1 MRFPCHV
8 AVLVG
13 HRLNAQVVPDAG
25 LFGLRVHNG
34 GLLVKRRRY
43 VVIGLGNGFDFPALM
58 RGAVFVLRV
67 PVVGRHRNAVG
78 LFRLTIQR
86 RDGKG
91 IAVGQVAHRAVG
103 LGVLVHR
110 GPLHRKAAQLQ
121 RGRTAIALKLGVA
134 VQVDLLRVNGIAKR
148 AFRFGSVH
156 GGVQRDGRQLC
167 LCGILL
173 QEVEPVRR
181 CRAVGGHNAHRGQQV
196 LFCMVGRQR
205 KAVAVGHKGIAG
217 GGVVGAGAPAHRAAV
232 LRDDQLGVAAV
243 QHLVQFFGQ
252 LLLGLVL
259 GLPGGGILPSPG
271 QIGNCIVIVLVAED
285 IAGKVDIALCG
296 CVQRHVE
303 LEVVQERLLIRAVGR
318 KAAGRNLGRSGAA
331 DDGLGLAQRAVR
343 AVKAG
348 IVISL
353 AAGNDAE
360 AHLGVL
366 ILLQIQRQAADVAR
380 GGQRQ
385 HSFVIG
391 IDDAQ
396 VIVVNAR
403 VVGRRPADR
412 VEQGIRVV
420 GLAVD
425 AGDGARR
432 ADAGQALL
440 NAVIRHSGRAD
451 FIGVGCRHTGD
462 LEPDLVIAPAVAAVG
477 QHGIHVDR
485 QGKAVAIL
493 CRRQGVLQRNLLL
506 TGHIAVLVR
515 QQAVELDA
523 VGRRFRT
530 YVLLRPVERIGQLVG
545 FLVNFSFGVF
555 VQRRGF
561 QDIQVQLLEDD
572 LRGRLRG
579 LFCPPTLITVHVGEA
594 ERRQMGIGIAVLA
607 RANDLIAVLPPD
619 FFVGVV
625 CLVRMAGDGCGH
637 FLRRGIPACG
647 HIAFTAG
654 DGHRNDKEVGVVGHS
669 IRRQTVQVEGDGC
682 LGDDA
687 LPRGQRDVLA
697 VQGLPVDRVIAQI
710 FCQQHDAVGRAA
722 VGRVCQRWRE
732 AESHRCGKVFRR
744 LAGAG
749 HVLCRV
755 FCFGQRARRQTV
767 FILLGIFFV
776 NITPLGWDVGFD
788 LVLRRA

>member
-1 MRFPCHV
+1 
-8 AVLVG
+8 
-13 HRLNAQVVPDAG
+13 
-25 LFGLRVHNG
+25 
-34 GLLVKRRRY
+34 
-43 VVIGLGNGFDFPALM
+43 
-58 RGAVFVLRV
+58 
-67 PVVGRHRNAVG
+67 
-78 LFRLTIQR
+78 
-86 RDGKG
+86 
-91 IAVGQVAHRAVG
+91 
-103 LGVLVHR
+103 
-110 GPLHRKAAQLQ
+110 
-121 RGRTAIALKLGVA
+121 
-134 VQVDLLRVNGIAKR
+134 
-148 AFRFGSVH
+148 
-156 GGVQRDGRQLC
+156 
-167 LCGILL
+167 
-173 QEVEPVRR
+173 
-181 CRAVGGHNAHRGQQV
+181 
-196 LFCMVGRQR
+196 MVGRQR

-217 GGVVGAGAPAHRAAV
+217 GFVVDAGAPAHRAAV
-232 LRDDQLGVAAV
+232 FRDDQLGVAAV
-243 QHLVQFFGQ
+243 QHLVQCLGQ
-252 LLLGLVL
+252 LLLGRVL
-259 GLPGGGILPSPG
+259 GLSGGGILPSPG

-296 CVQRHVE
+296 FLQRHVE

-343 AVKAG
+343 AVKAA
-348 IVISL
+348 IVL

-360 AHLGVL
+360 AQCLAL
-366 ILLQIQRQAADVAR
+366 ILLQIQRQAADVVR

-385 HSFVIG
+385 HRFAAV

-396 VIVVNAR
+396 VVVVNAR

-451 FIGVGCRHTGD
+451 FGGVGCRHTGD

-485 QGKAVAIL
+485 QGKAVVIL

-523 VGRRFRT
+523 VGRLFRAH
-530 YVLLRPVERIGQLVG
+530 VLLRPVERIGQLIVVRVHLAAVG
-545 FLVNFSFGVF
+545 IFG
-555 VQRRGF
+555 QRRGF

-579 LFCPPTLITVHVGEA
+579 LFSPFLVIGAAHVGEA

-607 RANDLIAVLPPD
+607 RADDLIAVLPPD

-637 FLRRGIPACG
+637 FLRRGIPAIL
-647 HIAFTAG
+647 HIALAAG
-654 DGHRNDKEVGVVGHS
+654 DGHRDNEEVGVVRHG
-669 IRRQTVQVEGDGC
+669 IRRQAVQVEGDRRLC
-682 LGDDA
+682 HNA
-687 LPRGQRDVLA
+687 FPRGQRDVLA
-697 VQGLPVDRVIAQI
+697 VQRYAVDFVITQI

-722 VGRVCQRWRE
+722 VLAAVALDLRGK
-732 AESHRCGKVFRR
+732 AELHGCFKAFRC
-744 LAGAG
+744 LAGVG
-749 HVLCRV
+749 HIVRVAVL
-755 FCFGQRARRQTV
+755 FQRAQRQTV
-767 FILLGIFFV
+767 LVLAVIAV
-776 NITPLGWDVGFD
+776 VVTPLGREIG
-788 LVLRRA
+788 L

>member
-1 MRFPCHV
+1 
-8 AVLVG
+8 
-13 HRLNAQVVPDAG
+13 
-25 LFGLRVHNG
+25 
-34 GLLVKRRRY
+34 
-43 VVIGLGNGFDFPALM
+43 
-58 RGAVFVLRV
+58 
-67 PVVGRHRNAVG
+67 
-78 LFRLTIQR
+78 
-86 RDGKG
+86 
-91 IAVGQVAHRAVG
+91 
-103 LGVLVHR
+103 
-110 GPLHRKAAQLQ
+110 
-121 RGRTAIALKLGVA
+121 
-134 VQVDLLRVNGIAKR
+134 
-148 AFRFGSVH
+148 
-156 GGVQRDGRQLC
+156 
-167 LCGILL
+167 
-173 QEVEPVRR
+173 
-181 CRAVGGHNAHRGQQV
+181 
-196 LFCMVGRQR
+196 MVGRQR

-217 GGVVGAGAPAHRAAV
+217 GGVFGAGAPAHRAAV
-232 LRDDQLGVAAV
+232 LRDDQLGVAIV
-243 QHLVQFFGQ
+243 QHLVQCFGQ

-259 GLPGGGILPSPG
+259 GLPGEGILPSLG
-271 QIGNCIVIVLVAED
+271 QIGNCIVIVHTAED

-303 LEVVQERLLIRAVGR
+303 LEVVQERLLIRAGGR
-318 KAAGRNLGRSGAA
+318 KAAGRNRGCSGAA
-331 DDGLGLAQRAVR
+331 DDSLGLAQRAVR
-343 AVKAG
+343 AVKAA
-348 IVISL
+348 IVIGL

-360 AHLGVL
+360 AQCLAL
-366 ILLQIQRQAADVAR
+366 ILLQIQRQAADVVR

-385 HSFVIG
+385 HSFAVG

-396 VIVVNAR
+396 FIVVNAL

-432 ADAGQALL
+432 TDAGQALL

-451 FIGVGCRHTGD
+451 FIGVGCRHAGD

-485 QGKAVAIL
+485 QGKAAVAAVLDLIG
-493 CRRQGVLQRNLLL
+493 QIYAVLQRNLLL
-506 TGHIAVLVR
+506 TGHIAVRVR

-523 VGRRFRT
+523 VGRLFRAH
-530 YVLLRPVERIGQLVG
+530 VLLRPVERIGQLIVVRVHLAAVG
-545 FLVNFSFGVF
+545 IFG
-555 VQRRGF
+555 QRRGF

-579 LFCPPTLITVHVGEA
+579 LFSPFRVIGAVHVGEA

-637 FLRRGIPACG
+637 FVWRGIPAIL
-647 HIAFTAG
+647 HIALAAG
-654 DGHRNDKEVGVVGHS
+654 DGHRDNEEVGVVRHS
-669 IRRQTVQVEGDGC
+669 IRRQAVQVEGDGRPC
-682 LGDDA
+682 HNA

-697 VQGLPVDRVIAQI
+697 VQRYAVDFVIAQI

-722 VGRVCQRWRE
+722 VGRVCRRWRE

>member
-1 MRFPCHV
+1 
-8 AVLVG
+8 
-13 HRLNAQVVPDAG
+13 
-25 LFGLRVHNG
+25 
-34 GLLVKRRRY
+34 
-43 VVIGLGNGFDFPALM
+43 
-58 RGAVFVLRV
+58 
-67 PVVGRHRNAVG
+67 
-78 LFRLTIQR
+78 
-86 RDGKG
+86 
-91 IAVGQVAHRAVG
+91 
-103 LGVLVHR
+103 
-110 GPLHRKAAQLQ
+110 
-121 RGRTAIALKLGVA
+121 
-134 VQVDLLRVNGIAKR
+134 
-148 AFRFGSVH
+148 
-156 GGVQRDGRQLC
+156 
-167 LCGILL
+167 
-173 QEVEPVRR
+173 
-181 CRAVGGHNAHRGQQV
+181 
-196 LFCMVGRQR
+196 MVGRQR

-217 GGVVGAGAPAHRAAV
+217 GGVFGAGAPAHRAAV

-243 QHLVQFFGQ
+243 QHLVQCLGQ

-259 GLPGGGILPSPG
+259 VLSGGGILPSLG
-271 QIGNCIVIVLVAED
+271 QFGNCIVIVLVAED

-303 LEVVQERLLIRAVGR
+303 LEVVQERLLIRAVVVKSDVFNHR
-318 KAAGRNLGRSGAA
+318 CFGAA

-343 AVKAG
+343 AVKAA
-348 IVISL
+348 IVIGL

-360 AHLGVL
+360 AQYLAL

-396 VIVVNAR
+396 VIVANAR

-451 FIGVGCRHTGD
+451 FIGASCRHAGD

-477 QHGIHVDR
+477 QHGIYVDR
-485 QGKAVAIL
+485 QGKAVSIL

-506 TGHIAVLVR
+506 TGHIAVFIR
-515 QQAVELDA
+515 QQAVELDLVVGGFRACHA
-523 VGRRFRT
+523 VLCPF
-530 YVLLRPVERIGQLVG
+530 ERVGQLIVVIHYAVLNG
-545 FLVNFSFGVF
+545 FG
-555 VQRRGF
+555 QRRGF

-607 RANDLIAVLPPD
+607 RADDLIAVLPPD

>member
-1 MRFPCHV
+1 M
-8 AVLVG
+8 L
-13 HRLNAQVVPDAG
+13 
-25 LFGLRVHNG
+25 
-34 GLLVKRRRY
+34 
-43 VVIGLGNGFDFPALM
+43 I
-58 RGAVFVLRV
+58 
-67 PVVGRHRNAVG
+67 
-78 LFRLTIQR
+78 
-86 RDGKG
+86 
-91 IAVGQVAHRAVG
+91 
-103 LGVLVHR
+103 HR

-121 RGRTAIALKLGVA
+121 RGRTATGLTLGVV
-134 VQVDLLRVNGIAKR
+134 VQVDFLLVNGIAKR

-167 LCGILL
+167 RFGILL
-173 QEVEPVRR
+173 QDVEPVRR

-205 KAVAVGHKGIAG
+205 KAVAVRHKGIAG
-217 GGVVGAGAPAHRAAV
+217 GVVVDAGAPAHRAAV
-232 LRDDQLGVAAV
+232 FRDDQLGVAIV
-243 QHLVQFFGQ
+243 QHLVQCFGQ
-252 LLLGLVL
+252 FLLGLIL
-259 GLPGGGILPSPG
+259 GLSGAFALPSLG
-271 QIGNCIVIVLVAED
+271 QFGNFYIVGHIAED

-296 CVQRHVE
+296 FRQRHVE
-303 LEVVQERLLIRAVGR
+303 LEVVQERLLIRAVVVKSDVVNHR
-318 KAAGRNLGRSGAA
+318 RSGAA

-343 AVKAG
+343 AVKA
-348 IVISL
+348 IATSL

-360 AHLGVL
+360 AQCLAL

-385 HSFVIG
+385 HSIAIG

-451 FIGVGCRHTGD
+451 FGGVGCRHAGD

-485 QGKAVAIL
+485 QGKAVVAAVLNLIG
-493 CRRQGVLQRNLLL
+493 QIYAFLQRNLLL

-515 QQAVELDA
+515 QQAVELDLVDGGCVRVLHVVLCPFERVGQLIVVRVHLAA
-523 VGRRFRT
+523 VGIFR
-530 YVLLRPVERIGQLVG
+530 
-545 FLVNFSFGVF
+545 
-555 VQRRGF
+555 QRRGF

-579 LFCPPTLITVHVGEA
+579 LYSPTLVIGAAHVGEA

-607 RANDLIAVLPPD
+607 RADDLIAVLPPD
-619 FFVGVV
+619 FFVGVF

-637 FLRRGIPACG
+637 FLRRGIPAIL
-647 HIAFTAG
+647 HIALAAG
-654 DGHRNDKEVGVVGHS
+654 NRHRDSEEVGVVGHS
-669 IRRQTVQVEGDGC
+669 IRRQAVQVEGDGRLC
-682 LGDDA
+682 HNA
-687 LPRGQRDVLA
+687 FPRGQRDVLA
-697 VQGLPVDRVIAQI
+697 VQRYAVDFVIAQI

-722 VGRVCQRWRE
+722 VLAAVLDLRGK
-732 AESHRCGKVFRR
+732 AELHGCFKALRC
-744 LAGAG
+744 LAGVG
-749 HVLCRV
+749 HILRVAVLV
-755 FCFGQRARRQTV
+755 QRAQRQTV
-767 FILLGIFFV
+767 LVLAGV
-776 NITPLGWDVGFD
+776 TVVVSPLGREIG
-788 LVLRRA
+788 L

>member
-1 MRFPCHV
+1 
-8 AVLVG
+8 
-13 HRLNAQVVPDAG
+13 
-25 LFGLRVHNG
+25 
-34 GLLVKRRRY
+34 
-43 VVIGLGNGFDFPALM
+43 
-58 RGAVFVLRV
+58 
-67 PVVGRHRNAVG
+67 
-78 LFRLTIQR
+78 
-86 RDGKG
+86 
-91 IAVGQVAHRAVG
+91 
-103 LGVLVHR
+103 
-110 GPLHRKAAQLQ
+110 
-121 RGRTAIALKLGVA
+121 
-134 VQVDLLRVNGIAKR
+134 
-148 AFRFGSVH
+148 
-156 GGVQRDGRQLC
+156 
-167 LCGILL
+167 
-173 QEVEPVRR
+173 
-181 CRAVGGHNAHRGQQV
+181 
-196 LFCMVGRQR
+196 MVGRQR

-217 GGVVGAGAPAHRAAV
+217 GFVVDAGAPAYRAAV
-232 LRDDQLGVAAV
+232 LRDDQLGVAAG
-243 QHLVQFFGQ
+243 QHLVQCFGQ
-252 LLLGLVL
+252 FLLGLIL
-259 GLPGGGILPSPG
+259 GLSGAFALPSLG

-285 IAGKVDIALCG
+285 IAGKVDISLCG

-343 AVKAG
+343 AVKA
-348 IVISL
+348 IATSL
-353 AAGNDAE
+353 AAGNNAE
-360 AHLGVL
+360 AQCLAL

-396 VIVVNAR
+396 VIVVNAL

-451 FIGVGCRHTGD
+451 FIGAGCRHAGD

-485 QGKAVAIL
+485 QGKAVAAVPNLFGQIYAF
-493 CRRQGVLQRNLLL
+493 LQRNLLL

-523 VGRRFRT
+523 VGRRFRVH
-530 YVLLRPVERIGQLVG
+530 VLLRPVERIGQLVG

-561 QDIQVQLLEDD
+561 QNIQVQLLEDD

-579 LFCPPTLITVHVGEA
+579 LYSPFPVIGAIGAAHVGEA

-607 RANDLIAVLPPD
+607 RADDLIAVLPPD

-637 FLRRGIPACG
+637 FLLRGIPAIL
-647 HIAFTAG
+647 HVALAAG
-654 DGHRNDKEVGVVGHS
+654 DGHRDNEEVGVVRHG
-669 IRRQTVQVEGDGC
+669 IRRQAVQVEGDGRLC
-682 LGDDA
+682 HNA
-687 LPRGQRDVLA
+687 FPRGQRDVLA
-697 VQGLPVDRVIAQI
+697 VQRYAVDFVITQI
-710 FCQQHDAVGRAA
+710 FCQQHDTVGRAA
-722 VGRVCQRWRE
+722 VLAAVALDLRGKAELHGCFKALRCLASVGHKLRV
-732 AESHRCGKVFRR
+732 A
-744 LAGAG
+744 
-749 HVLCRV
+749 VL
-755 FCFGQRARRQTV
+755 FQRAKRQTV
-767 FILLGIFFV
+767 LVLAV
-776 NITPLGWDVGFD
+776 RAVVVTPLGREIG
-788 LVLRRA
+788 L